1 MSAGASPM
9 FTSGECIAFA
19 ECSPRA
25 VANKDRR
32 GWIELFA
39 QNSVV
44 EDPVGS
50 APHVSGAVEDRGSAR
65 TASRLGAFYDTF
77 IAPNAIQ
84 FHVDGDNV
92 SGLQIMRDL
101 TIQIDMSPQ
110 VTVYVPVHLLY
121 ELCVQKGEL
130 KIARLAAHWELLPML
145 KQQMASGWPFLR
157 VGIASALRLQRYL
170 GLGGMLGFL
179 RALHGVG
186 EAGKQQAARFA
197 EYFNA
202 RKPAELANLF
212 EMHALPSVDAPGFG
226 VKRPLGKM
234 LREGGVV
241 VLSKVLAAGDV
252 VSATLHYQQGGRHYR
267 GVALFKLQRR
277 NLQIEG
283 VSFYWSV

>member
-1 MSAGASPM
+1 MSSGASPM
-9 FTSGECIAFA
+9 FTTGECIAFA
-19 ECSPRA
+19 ERSPRA

-32 GWIELFA
+32 GWIDLFA

-50 APHVSGAVEDRGSAR
+50 APHISGVPQDRGGAR

-77 IAPNAIQ
+77 IAPNEIQ
-84 FHVDGDNV
+84 FHVDRDNV

-101 TIQIDMSPQ
+101 TIQIDMSTQ

-121 ELCVQKGEL
+121 ELCIQEGEL

-157 VGIASALRLQRYL
+157 VGLASALRLLRHL
-170 GLGGMLGFL
+170 GWGGMLGFA
-179 RALHGVG
+179 RALFGVG
-186 EAGKQQAARFA
+186 EAGKQQAIRFA

-202 RKPAELANLF
+202 HKQAELTALF
-212 EMHALPSVDAPGFG
+212 ELHALPSVDAPGFG
-226 VKRPLGKM
+226 GRRPLQDM
-234 LREGGVV
+234 LKEDGVV

-252 VSATLHYQQGGRHYR
+252 VSATVHYQQGERDYR

-277 NLQIEG
+277 SLQIDG
-283 VSFYWSV
+283 VSFYWSA